1 MKNSSGVNNSV
12 YKFILEFSAFGVYSY
27 TSRKNINFLPW
38 QISCWKRVLCICLF
52 VFFISGYSLFSS
64 QNPTIAP
71 SKKYTVQVKSSVGK
85 RMWLESMLSA
95 PDNNRTL
102 VQFQKVIFKTY
113 QKIGSTSECNII
125 RLDYQPLFRKGA
137 CASPLPYYV
146 LPLLERTQNLDII
159 TKRTLTLRG
168 NLGGGTLIFLFSLE
182 RFLTTLE
189 WIAQLTQ

>member
-1 MKNSSGVNNSV
+1 MKSYTGVNNSV

-38 QISCWKRVLCICLF
+38 QISCWKRVLCIRLF
-52 VFFISGYSLFSS
+52 VFFISEYSLFSS
-64 QNPTIAP
+64 QDPTIAP

-95 PDNNRTL
+95 PDNNGTL

>member
-1 MKNSSGVNNSV
+1 MKSSSGVNNSV

-64 QNPTIAP
+64 QDPTIAP

-95 PDNNRTL
+95 PDNNGTL

-146 LPLLERTQNLDII
+146 PPLLERTQNLDNI

>member
-1 MKNSSGVNNSV
+1 MKSSTGVNNSV

-64 QNPTIAP
+64 QDPTIAP

-95 PDNNRTL
+95 PDNNGTL

-146 LPLLERTQNLDII
+146 PPLLERTQNLDNI

>member
-1 MKNSSGVNNSV
+1 MKSSSGVNNSV

-64 QNPTIAP
+64 QDPTIAP
-71 SKKYTVQVKSSVGK
+71 SKKYIVQVKSSVGK

-146 LPLLERTQNLDII
+146 PPLLERTQNLDNI

>member
-1 MKNSSGVNNSV
+1 MKSSTGVNNSV

-64 QNPTIAP
+64 QDPTIAP

-146 LPLLERTQNLDII
+146 PPLLERTQNLDNI

>member
-1 MKNSSGVNNSV
+1 MKSSTGVNNSV

-64 QNPTIAP
+64 QDPTIAP

-95 PDNNRTL
+95 PDNNGTL

-137 CASPLPYYV
+137 CTSPLPYYV
-146 LPLLERTQNLDII
+146 PPLLERTQNLDNI

>member
-1 MKNSSGVNNSV
+1 MKSSTGVNNSV

-38 QISCWKRVLCICLF
+38 QISCWKRVLCIRLF

-64 QNPTIAP
+64 QDPTIAP

-95 PDNNRTL
+95 PDNNGTL

>member
-1 MKNSSGVNNSV
+1 MKSSTGVNNSV

-38 QISCWKRVLCICLF
+38 QISCWKRVLCIRLF
-52 VFFISGYSLFSS
+52 VFFISEYSLFSS
-64 QNPTIAP
+64 QDPTIAP

-95 PDNNRTL
+95 PDNNGTL

-137 CASPLPYYV
+137 CASPLPYYAP
-146 LPLLERTQNLDII
+146 PLLERTHNLDNI

>member
-64 QNPTIAP
+64 QDPTIAP

-146 LPLLERTQNLDII
+146 PPLLERTQNLDNI

>member
-1 MKNSSGVNNSV
+1 MKSSTGVNNSV

-95 PDNNRTL
+95 PDNNGTL

-146 LPLLERTQNLDII
+146 PPLLERTQNLDNI

>member
-1 MKNSSGVNNSV
+1 
-12 YKFILEFSAFGVYSY
+12 
-27 TSRKNINFLPW
+27 
-38 QISCWKRVLCICLF
+38 
-52 VFFISGYSLFSS
+52 
-64 QNPTIAP
+64 
-71 SKKYTVQVKSSVGK
+71 
-85 RMWLESMLSA
+85 MLSA
-95 PDNNRTL
+95 PDNNGTL